1 MAEINTRKA
10 YREAQAKA
18 AEQAKQRDQKRQ
30 AVEKNYAKTRR
41 ENSQF
46 DETNELKI
54 HSLKVR
60 LNWAIGIV
68 VALLMIVAAVLF
80 FL

>member
-1 MAEINTRKA
+1 MNEINTRKA

-18 AEQAKQRDQKRQ
+18 AEEAKQRDQKRQ

-41 ENSQF
+41 EYPKF

-68 VALLMIVAAVLF
+68 VGLIVVVALVLF
-80 FL
+80 LL